1 MPLLGR
7 RPLWRRC
14 KSRSSLWKKQSR
26 EEDIRECRDNDM
38 GRGVPPT
45 SLWQRSVPYLEQPP
59 ISFVTV
65 TGAFG
70 ENIESDVAALDTGG
84 QFPLDLES
92 VTD

>member
-1 MPLLGR
+1 MPSLSR
-7 RPLWRRC
+7 RPLWRRY
-14 KSRSSLWKKQSR
+14 KSRSSPWKKQSR
-26 EEDIRECRDNDM
+26 EEEAGECRDNDM

-59 ISFVTV
+59 IGFVAV
-65 TGAFG
+65 TRPFG
-70 ENIESDVAALDTGG
+70 ENIESDVAALDAGG